1 MLVCSNNTVSNTN
14 FRVQVLNS
22 LISLLLSLKK
32 HQDFFTIIKIIVQ
45 LNDSELAVKLFQEL
59 INQNE
64 DLIAY
69 QAAFDLVNAASQEL
83 LDLVM
88 EKLSNAKESENGT
101 LKKIL
106 NILSGVPTCDL
117 DNTFYLK

>member
-1 MLVCSNNTVSNTN
+1 M
-14 FRVQVLNS
+14 LNS

-88 EKLSNAKESENGT
+88 ENCLTPRN
-101 LKKIL
+101 LKMA
-106 NILSGVPTCDL
+106 P
-117 DNTFYLK
+117 